1 VLDQLRSGVP
11 GDRFRKLRRRTAH
24 RKDRRIQGSSSNYDF
39 NMSLRCRSCQSTELE
54 IVVDLGTAPPSNAY
68 LRESELQEP
77 ELYYPLVVR
86 VCKEC
91 WLVQADSFHKS
102 DQIFDENYAYFSSF
116 SDTWIEHSRVFA
128 NRMKDELKLTK
139 DSKVVEVASN
149 DGYLLQFFHQ
159 QGIPSMG
166 IEPTLSTAAVARS
179 KGLEVVTEFFGV
191 DLARKMSKQGISA
204 DLMISNNVLGHV
216 PDINDFVG
224 GYSILLTDNGLA
236 AFEFP
241 HVVNLVDQ
249 NQFDTI
255 YHEHF
260 SYLSL
265 TVVTDIFKR
274 NGLDVVDVEE
284 ISTHGG
290 SLRVFASPTGRHGRT
305 ISSRVT
311 NLLETEASRGIRSV
325 GYYQHFGGRVLK
337 AKNDFLEFLLDAK
350 SDQKKVMA
358 YGAAAKGN
366 TFLNFAGVRS
376 DLIACVADRNPAK
389 VGKFL
394 PGSRIPIVSFSNL
407 MSERPDYVVILPWNI
422 RSEVASQ
429 LEQIRSWGG
438 KFVVAIPSLEVF

>member
-1 VLDQLRSGVP
+1 MNQW
-11 GDRFRKLRRRTAH
+11 
-24 RKDRRIQGSSSNYDF
+24 
-39 NMSLRCRSCQSTELE
+39 CRSCQSTELE

-68 LRESELQEP
+68 LRESELEKP

-86 VCKEC
+86 VCTKC
-91 WLVQADSFHKS
+91 WLVQADTFHKS

-116 SDTWIEHSRVFA
+116 SDTWIEHSRTFA
-128 NRMKDELKLTK
+128 HRMTDELNLTK
-139 DSKVVEVASN
+139 DSMVVEVASN
-149 DGYLLQFFHQ
+149 DGYLLQFFQQ
-159 QGIPSMG
+159 QGVPCIG

-191 DLARKMSKQGISA
+191 ELARKMSKQGIA
-204 DLMISNNVLGHV
+204 ANLMVSNNVLGHV

-224 GYSILLTDNGLA
+224 GYSVLLADDGVAT
-236 AFEFP
+236 FEFP
-241 HVVNLVDQ
+241 HVMNLIDL

-265 TVVTDIFKR
+265 TVVHDIFKR

-290 SLRVFASPTGRHGRT
+290 SLRVFASPSGRHGRA
-305 ISSRVT
+305 ISSRVAD
-311 NLLETEASRGIRSV
+311 LLEVEADRGIRSV
-325 GYYQHFGGRVLK
+325 DYYQHFGGRVLK
-337 AKNDFLEFLLDAK
+337 AKNAFLEFLLAAK
-350 SDQKKVMA
+350 SDQKTVMA

-366 TFLNFAGVRS
+366 TFLNFSGVRS
-376 DLIACVADRNPAK
+376 DLLACVADKNPAK

-394 PGSRIPIVSFSNL
+394 PGSRIPIVSSSNL
-407 MSERPDYVVILPWNI
+407 MKQRPDYVVILPWNI
-422 RSEVASQ
+422 RAEVATQ